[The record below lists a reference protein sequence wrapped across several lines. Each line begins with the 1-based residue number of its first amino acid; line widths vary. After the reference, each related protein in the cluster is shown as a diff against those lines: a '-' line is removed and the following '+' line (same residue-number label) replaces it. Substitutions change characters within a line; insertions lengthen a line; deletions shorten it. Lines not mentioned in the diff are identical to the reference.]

1 MINLYNKLFLQKH
14 LFNDDSKIKKAIEV
28 NRFANPKIDIDKEVF
43 NIISATEVLK
53 LLDVGCGNGDLL
65 IRFRKEF
72 GFIGELH
79 GIDLSEGILN
89 AAINE
94 NKKSKL
100 GIAFRVDD
108 AQTLDYPDDSFDAI
122 VSKNVLYYVPDI
134 QKAVDECH
142 RCLKDGGLFISII
155 YSKNN
160 QPKLVKLRE
169 EVARKLGSKEVLNP
183 QDRLSAETF
192 NKYLENFSKVEA
204 RNMQNEIRIGFPK
217 PYIEYFD
224 CMRPHFDPIPND
236 EQWDQ
241 VLNSVKHII
250 EREIVQKGNFT
261 DKNAF
266 TIFIAKK

>member
-94 NKKSKL
+94 NKKSNENL
-100 GIAFRVDD
+100 
-108 AQTLDYPDDSFDAI
+108 LI
-122 VSKNVLYYVPDI
+122 VLFFILKEPSILYFLKFNV
-134 QKAVDECH
+134 
-142 RCLKDGGLFISII
+142 
-155 YSKNN
+155 
-160 QPKLVKLRE
+160 
-169 EVARKLGSKEVLNP
+169 
-183 QDRLSAETF
+183 
-192 NKYLENFSKVEA
+192 
-204 RNMQNEIRIGFPK
+204 
-217 PYIEYFD
+217 
-224 CMRPHFDPIPND
+224 
-236 EQWDQ
+236 
-241 VLNSVKHII
+241 
-250 EREIVQKGNFT
+250 
-261 DKNAF
+261 
-266 TIFIAKK
+266 